1 MTGILLLSLSDK
13 STVDS
18 GYYGKFRRG
27 TWATLLAT
35 RPYALRAPSRRVWLV
50 WVGFGVMEWGV
61 LLRLRQSLPPFLAL
75 AGLKAKIIHKKEKKK
90 EHLQERYTLQLA
102 TS

>member
-1 MTGILLLSLSDK
+1 MFCYDY
-13 STVDS
+13 D
-18 GYYGKFRRG
+18 
-27 TWATLLAT
+27 
-35 RPYALRAPSRRVWLV
+35 RV
-50 WVGFGVMEWGV
+50 
-61 LLRLRQSLPPFLAL
+61 LPPFL